1 MIITVP
7 KIFNANT
14 KEGEELI
21 TQVEELLFK
30 LKKDSWTYP
39 IFINSVPYTII
50 CGKPPNINVLH
61 FMNEDQIKKRGWHQY
76 FLCVH

>member
-14 KEGEELI
+14 KEEEELI

-30 LKKDSWTYP
+30 LKKDS
-39 IFINSVPYTII
+39 
-50 CGKPPNINVLH
+50 
-61 FMNEDQIKKRGWHQY
+61 
-76 FLCVH
+76 

>member
-30 LKKDSWTYP
+30 LKKIAEHT
-39 IFINSVPYTII
+39 
-50 CGKPPNINVLH
+50 
-61 FMNEDQIKKRGWHQY
+61 Q
-76 FLCVH
+76 FL